1 MSLSLTSEG
10 MTNFRVPT
18 TAISSHIQ
26 DSKQYWINGLK
37 YRILML
43 NCNSNSF
50 INHVHDQI
58 FYQLMPLFTLEVNLA
73 DGTTLQA
80 LHSRF

>member
-1 MSLSLTSEG
+1 MHDGALE
-10 MTNFRVPT
+10 
-18 TAISSHIQ
+18 
-26 DSKQYWINGLK
+26 KNG
-37 YRILML
+37 LML
-43 NCNSNSF
+43 NHNSTSF

-58 FYQLMPLFTLEVNLA
+58 FYFFGQLMPLFTLEVNLA